1 MRKILFASLTILLF
15 ATLILSFIKPEHKT
29 NLRTTDCSPVVTVH
43 AFGPGI
49 LLTLVTIN
57 GHNYPVNLSSNQSQ
71 DFTDPSWTQGKTMT
85 ITIACAGGG
94 SHTRMRSI
102 NVSNPYQCI
111 TYPNYVTNATIT
123 SVKQCATLQVTASTF
138 PCD

>member
-15 ATLILSFIKPEHKT
+15 AMLVFSFKKPERKT
-29 NLRTTDCSPVVTVH
+29 NLLTTDCYPVVTVH

-57 GHNYPVNLSSNQSQ
+57 GQNYQVNLSSGQSQ
-71 DFTDPSWTQGKTMT
+71 DFTNPSWTQGTTIT

-102 NVSNPYQCI
+102 NISNPYQCI
-111 TYPNYVTNATIT
+111 SYPNYVTNATIT